1 MAGKDGLAVMSLGL
15 IENITDLT
23 FENNSFFCASGKYSL
38 EEDSDE
44 VEVCPFL
51 TRRPNFKPKSQIG
64 SLSNSLIGSFHPGI
78 TDVRRNLSRATLND
92 SKSFLQFVLIEIQV
106 DMSLAVPT
114 TQVFSKL

>member
-1 MAGKDGLAVMSLGL
+1 MAGEDGLAVMSLGL

-38 EEDSDE
+38 EEDRYE

-51 TRRPNFKPKSQIG
+51 TRRQNCKPKSEIG
-64 SLSNSLIGSFHPGI
+64 SLSHSLVGSFRPSI

-92 SKSFLQFVLIEIQV
+92 SKSFLQFVLIEIQI
-106 DMSLAVPT
+106 DMSLAVPST
-114 TQVFSKL
+114 EVFSKL